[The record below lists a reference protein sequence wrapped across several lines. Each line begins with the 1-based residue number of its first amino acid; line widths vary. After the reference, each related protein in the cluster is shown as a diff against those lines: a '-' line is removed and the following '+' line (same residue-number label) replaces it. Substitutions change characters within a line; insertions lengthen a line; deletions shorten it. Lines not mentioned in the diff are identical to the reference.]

1 MANKNDLSLIIL
13 TYKNKVLLRLH
24 NTDPLA
30 LSIQSN
36 SKKNV
41 WSFLSVSREK
51 NKTLKTSI
59 IAKVE
64 RETGIKLDGATLLL
78 DSVTD
83 VNNKHFFHASLND
96 DNVNSMHRED
106 GETLQFF
113 ALKELTQLNLTV
125 STKSFI
131 ENNSSMIQGL

>member
-1 MANKNDLSLIIL
+1 MTNKNDLSLIIL

-51 NKTLKTSI
+51 NKTLKSSI
-59 IAKVE
+59 ISKVE

-78 DSVTD
+78 DAGTD
-83 VNNKHFFHASLND
+83 AYNKHIFHASLND
-96 DNVNSMHRED
+96 DNVNSMHRVN

-113 ALKELTQLNLTV
+113 AIKELTQLNLTD

-131 ENNSSMIQGL
+131 ETNDSIMQGL